1 MPKWTHVPLWS
12 RGSFRSHKIQNVQV
26 ERKDFFMFDERLDG
40 SVLVAGLTMTK
51 HTPAETFLY
60 LLMTNIPNTKF
71 DSKSPLGM

>member
-1 MPKWTHVPLWS
+1 
-12 RGSFRSHKIQNVQV
+12 
-26 ERKDFFMFDERLDG
+26 MFDERLDG